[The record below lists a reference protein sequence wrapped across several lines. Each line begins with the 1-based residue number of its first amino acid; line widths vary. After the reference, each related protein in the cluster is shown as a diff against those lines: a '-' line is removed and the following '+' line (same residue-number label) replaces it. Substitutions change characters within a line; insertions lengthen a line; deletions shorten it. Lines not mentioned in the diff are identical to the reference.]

1 MTLLKLSPKQYQ
13 DMVNAVKPG
22 PAIWRNVLAA
32 FLVGGTICAIGQGL
46 VLLYQSLGVEKTDAF
61 TLASLTLVFLS
72 ALLTGLGIYDEI
84 GRFAGAGAVVP
95 ITGFANA
102 MVAPAIEFRSEGLV
116 LGVGARMFTV
126 AGPVLVYGIVSAW
139 LVGIFYLIGQQLR

>member
-1 MTLLKLSPKQYQ
+1 MPVLKLSPKQYQ

-46 VLLYQSLGVEKTDAF
+46 VLLYQSLGAGKTDAS

-72 ALLTGLGIYDEI
+72 ALFTGLGVYDEI

-102 MVAPAIEFRSEGLV
+102 MVAPAIEFRAEGLV
-116 LGVGARMFTV
+116 LGVGARLFTV

-139 LVGIFYLIGQQLR
+139 LVGLFYLIGQQLR